1 MKNIFFRIS
10 GDSVK
15 NKTGIFKRRL
25 SVKGSYREN
34 WSRLHD
40 WQSKKNQ
47 TKHRKITWTAS
58 IRELPF
64 KKQNFPGWKRR
75 WKKADKEEN
84 MFPGAVV
91 SYIVPLH
98 YCKMNIQ

>member
-1 MKNIFFRIS
+1 MLKEATEKTDQ
-10 GDSVK
+10 DSM
-15 NKTGIFKRRL
+15 TG
-25 SVKGSYREN
+25 S
-34 WSRLHD
+34 
-40 WQSKKNQ
+40 QKKNQ